1 MCGSSKSS
9 TPAAVDPVA
18 QAKANLQAQ
27 IATLPGAA
35 QTMFNI
41 QSNPNYGLGATSQLY
56 EDVRQ
61 QVFPGEQAVRGQT
74 QQNILQALQSPVG
87 RTPQQIAA
95 QQSIR
100 DQMINELQKSV
111 RERSNLGGA
120 LFSGGAQRQENR
132 AVTDLT
138 NQFAVEDISRDETS
152 RLNAINA
159 AMPYLQLLFP
169 GSQITQPQF
178 INPVA
183 SADTQFGGAVSQRGQ
198 DLTYQAAQQAAQSQL
213 YGSLFKGLGGA
224 AGGYLG
230 GAAFDKMMTA

>member
-9 TPAAVDPVA
+9 TPAVDPTA
-18 QAKANLQAQ
+18 QAKANLEAQ

-35 QTMFNI
+35 QTYYNI
-41 QSNPNYGLGATSQLY
+41 QANPQYGLGATTQLQ

-61 QVFPGEQAVRGQT
+61 KVFPGEQAVRGQT
-74 QQNILQALQSPVG
+74 QQNILQALQSPIG
-87 RTPQQIAA
+87 ATPQQIEAQNKIRQEA
-95 QQSIR
+95 IDMLQQS
-100 DQMINELQKSV
+100 V
-111 RERSNLGGA
+111 RSRANLGGN